1 MIHKTRDIQEAY
13 RRQETY
19 IHDMIHKGDIQGHTG
34 DIKETN
40 RGHTRDIHETHRG
53 HTGDIQR
60 TYWTHYFC
68 MLLTYSPSGP

>member
-40 RGHTRDIHETHRG
+40 RGHTRDIHETHRE
-53 HTGDIQR
+53 DILD
-60 TYWTHYFC
+60 T
-68 MLLTYSPSGP
+68 LLLHVTDLLPVWAMSSKSA